1 MVSGPLTKSPLTIHE
16 KSPISHT
23 TNNSE
28 WHDMCLV
35 LFFWEIVI
43 KHNLWIFWSLVL
55 SICNIAKTLHSP
67 SCIKQNKHWL
77 SCYLYRRLD
86 FPTLGWR
93 SLPQRHTAPQLDKRG
108 VEVER
113 LRGCRQVQSRHVL
126 PPTKGFAF
134 CTKVSPKKKI
144 IYQEKCKG
152 FALVNIPTKPVI
164 QYSIIYTA
172 PWS

>member
-1 MVSGPLTKSPLTIHE
+1 MDILIFSTVNLF
-16 KSPISHT
+16 
-23 TNNSE
+23 TNKTLHRN
-28 WHDMCLV
+28 
-35 LFFWEIVI
+35 
-43 KHNLWIFWSLVL
+43 
-55 SICNIAKTLHSP
+55 ICNIAKALHSP

-77 SCYLYRRLD
+77 SCYLYRCLD

-134 CTKVSPKKKI
+134 CKKVSPRKKNM
-144 IYQEKCKG
+144 YQEKSKG
-152 FALVNIPTKPVI
+152 YAVANIPSKPVV
-164 QYSIIYTA
+164 QYSIMYTA
-172 PWS
+172 P